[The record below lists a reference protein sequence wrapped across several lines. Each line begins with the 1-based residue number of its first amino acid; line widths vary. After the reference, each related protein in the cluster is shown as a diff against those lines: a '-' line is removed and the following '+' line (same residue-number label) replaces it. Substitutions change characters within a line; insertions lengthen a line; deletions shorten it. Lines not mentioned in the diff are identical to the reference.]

1 MHTYGWLLGGLLLV
15 ATVREAPG
23 EEAPGRAQIRVVAEA
38 GLPGFLA
45 RIPAGAEAEFGFSQ
59 TGDTARATLG
69 EPLHLLTITPDAL
82 RAYRPGD
89 DVDTVLSETDMW
101 YVPVLVDDEV
111 RAVLVIDRMAEGWQ
125 AVSLGYAALAADL
138 NALQRA
144 WPKAAGFDPQL
155 VCVFQARR
163 YLFTIPQRGTRNL
176 TLLSRG
182 AASESARRGA
192 VETLADVATVLEGLK
207 PEVEANLTG
216 HAAPEGGRP

>member
-1 MHTYGWLLGGLLLV
+1 MHAYGWLLGGLLLV
-15 ATVREAPG
+15 AAVREAPG
-23 EEAPGRAQIRVVAEA
+23 EDVPGREQIRAVAEA
-38 GLPGFLA
+38 GLPGFVA

-59 TGDTARATLG
+59 AGDPARATLG

-82 RAYRPGD
+82 RAYRAGD
-89 DVDTVLSETDMW
+89 DVDTVLSETDLW
-101 YVPVLVDDEV
+101 YVPVLVDGEV
-111 RAVLVIDRMAEGWQ
+111 RSVLVIDRMEEGWQ
-125 AVSLGYAALAADL
+125 AVSLGYAPLAADL

-144 WPKAAGFDPQL
+144 WPKAAGYDPQL

-182 AASESARRGA
+182 AVSESARRGA
-192 VETLADVATVLEGLK
+192 VESLEDVDSVLEGLK
-207 PEVEANLTG
+207 TEVEANLTG